1 MKKIFLVGALS
12 LISFFSM
19 SQTAEEIANN
29 YYQAIGGA
37 KWEAVKSILMTANVD
52 AGGMKIPLEIAQM
65 KDGRMYTKINF
76 QGQEIIQ
83 GAFDGK
89 TSWSTN
95 FMTQKAEKSTSDDNE
110 NAMRASKEFPDALV
124 CYKKL
129 GYTLTL
135 EGEEKVDGVACH
147 KLKLVKKTLL
157 VEGKE
162 VPNIEYYYIDK
173 DSNVPLLKESE
184 ISSGEMK
191 GQIGQT
197 KFSDY
202 QEVNG
207 VIIAFSL
214 SQGLKD
220 GASQAISFEKVLI
233 NASIDEKT
241 FVYPEQ

>member
-1 MKKIFLVGALS
+1 MKNLFLVGALS

-37 KWEAVKSILMTANVD
+37 KWEAVKSVLMTANVD
-52 AGGMKIPLEIAQM
+52 AGGMKIPLEIVQM

-110 NAMRASKEFPDALV
+110 NAIRESKEFPDALI

-129 GYTLTL
+129 GYILTL

-162 VPNIEYYYIDK
+162 VPNVEYYYIDK
-173 DSNVPLLKESE
+173 DSNVPIMTEQE
-184 ISSGEMK
+184 INSGEMK
-191 GQIGQT
+191 GQIGQS
-197 KFSDY
+197 KYSDY
-202 QEVNG
+202 QEVSG
-207 VIIAFSL
+207 VILPFSI

-220 GASQAISFEKVLI
+220 GESQAISFDKVLI

-241 FVYPEQ
+241 FVFPEE

>member
-1 MKKIFLVGALS
+1 MKNLFLVGALS

-37 KWEAVKSILMTANVD
+37 KWEAVKSVLMTANID
-52 AGGMKIPLEIAQM
+52 AGGMKIPLEIVQM

-110 NAMRASKEFPDALV
+110 NAIRESKEFPDALI

-129 GYTLTL
+129 GYILTL

-173 DSNVPLLKESE
+173 DSNVPIMTEQE
-184 ISSGEMK
+184 INSGEMK
-191 GQIGQT
+191 GQIGQS

-202 QEVNG
+202 QEVSG
-207 VIIAFSL
+207 VILPFSI

-220 GASQAISFEKVLI
+220 GESQAISFDKMLI

-241 FVYPEQ
+241 FVFPEE

>member
-37 KWEAVKSILMTANVD
+37 KWETVKSILMTANVD
-52 AGGMKIPLEIAQM
+52 AGGMKIPLEIVQM
-65 KDGRMYTKINF
+65 NDGRMYTKINF

-83 GAFDGK
+83 AAFDGK

-110 NAMRASKEFPDALV
+110 NAIRESKEFPDALI

-173 DSNVPLLKESE
+173 DSNVPIMTEQE
-184 ISSGEMK
+184 INSGEMK
-191 GQIGQT
+191 GQIGQS

-202 QEVNG
+202 QEVSG
-207 VIIAFSL
+207 VILPFSL

-220 GASQAISFEKVLI
+220 GESQAISFDKVLI

-241 FVYPEQ
+241 FVFPEE

>member
-29 YYQAIGGA
+29 YYQAIGGT

-52 AGGMKIPLEIAQM
+52 AGGMKIPLEIVQM
-65 KDGRMYTKINF
+65 NDGRMYTKINF

-83 GAFDGK
+83 AAFDGK

-110 NAMRASKEFPDALV
+110 NAIRESKEFPDALI

-162 VPNIEYYYIDK
+162 VPNVEYYYIDK
-173 DSNVPLLKESE
+173 DSNVPIMTEQE
-184 ISSGEMK
+184 INSGEMK
-191 GQIGQT
+191 GQIGQS

-207 VIIAFSL
+207 VILPFSL

-220 GASQAISFEKVLI
+220 GESQAISFDKVLI

-241 FVYPEQ
+241 FVFPEE

>member
-37 KWEAVKSILMTANVD
+37 KWETVKSVLMTANVD
-52 AGGMKIPLEIAQM
+52 AGGMKIPLEIVQM
-65 KDGRMYTKINF
+65 NDGRMYTKINF

-110 NAMRASKEFPDALV
+110 NAIRESKEFPDALI

-162 VPNIEYYYIDK
+162 VPNVEYYYIDK
-173 DSNVPLLKESE
+173 DSNVPIMTEQE
-184 ISSGEMK
+184 INSGEMK
-191 GQIGQT
+191 GQIGQS

-202 QEVNG
+202 QEVSG
-207 VIIAFSL
+207 VILPFSL

-220 GASQAISFEKVLI
+220 GESQAISFDKVLI

-241 FVYPEQ
+241 FVFPEE

>member
-1 MKKIFLVGALS
+1 MKKIFLVSALS
-12 LISFFSM
+12 IISFVSM
-19 SQTAEEIANN
+19 SQTAEEIVNN

-37 KWEAVKSILMTANVD
+37 KWDGIKSILMSANVD
-52 AGGMKIPLEIAQM
+52 AGGMKIPLEIVM
-65 KDGRMYTKINF
+65 MNDGRMYTKINF

-83 GAFDGK
+83 GAFDGT

-95 FMTQKAEKSTSDDNE
+95 FMTQKAEKSTSDDTE
-110 NAMRASKEFPDALV
+110 NAIRSSKEFPDALI

-147 KLKLVKKTLL
+147 KLKLEKKTLL

-162 VPNIEYYYIDK
+162 VPNVEYYFIDK
-173 DSNVPLLKESE
+173 DSNVPIMKESE
-184 ISSGEMK
+184 INSGDMK

-207 VIIAFSL
+207 VILPFSL
-214 SQGLKD
+214 AQGLKD
-220 GASQAISFEKVLI
+220 GASQAISFDKVLI

-241 FVYPEQ
+241 FVFPEE

>member
-1 MKKIFLVGALS
+1 MKKMFLVGALS

-37 KWEAVKSILMTANVD
+37 KWETVKSVLMTANVD
-52 AGGMKIPLEIAQM
+52 AGGMKIPLEIVQM
-65 KDGRMYTKINF
+65 NDGRMYTKINF

-110 NAMRASKEFPDALV
+110 NAIRESKEFPDALI

-162 VPNIEYYYIDK
+162 VPNVEYYYIDK
-173 DSNVPLLKESE
+173 DSNVPIMTEQE
-184 ISSGEMK
+184 INSGEMK
-191 GQIGQT
+191 GQIGQS

-202 QEVNG
+202 QEVSG
-207 VIIAFSL
+207 VILPFSL

-220 GASQAISFEKVLI
+220 GESQAISFDKVLI

-241 FVYPEQ
+241 FVFPEE

>member
-29 YYQAIGGA
+29 YYQAIGGT

-52 AGGMKIPLEIAQM
+52 AGGMKIPLEIVQM
-65 KDGRMYTKINF
+65 NDGRMYTKINF

-124 CYKKL
+124 CYKK
-129 GYTLTL
+129 
-135 EGEEKVDGVACH
+135 
-147 KLKLVKKTLL
+147 
-157 VEGKE
+157 
-162 VPNIEYYYIDK
+162 
-173 DSNVPLLKESE
+173 
-184 ISSGEMK
+184 
-191 GQIGQT
+191 
-197 KFSDY
+197 
-202 QEVNG
+202 
-207 VIIAFSL
+207 
-214 SQGLKD
+214 
-220 GASQAISFEKVLI
+220 
-233 NASIDEKT
+233 
-241 FVYPEQ
+241 